1 MRCVEKFSKTCAIRA
16 TSAIVQDYQGFS
28 LEKGASVSV
37 HPGSVG
43 TRWRGRTDYVNRM
56 DGKIQLL

>member
-1 MRCVEKFSKTCAIRA
+1 MYRKVFKNVCHSCH
-16 TSAIVQDYQGFS
+16 SAIVQDYQGFS